1 MKQNPGKPQR
11 FLCIDVGNTQM
22 VFGLYHGATLK
33 AHWRLSSNHQLTSDE
48 LSWQL
53 FGMFSQFEHDPKA
66 LDGIMVASVVPH
78 LDDVLKDACIQ
89 TCAQTPAFI
98 GSPKVKTGIAIDY
111 KNPKEVG
118 ADRVVNA
125 LAARELFGAPA
136 MVLDCGTATTFDVI
150 SPDGRYAG
158 GLIIP
163 GIEVA
168 LEALSK
174 RAAKLPEVAIAPVDT
189 LIGKDT
195 VSSMQAGVYWSAV
208 DGLNGIIA
216 RLLHEDGYA
225 QAAIIATGGLA
236 EKLKPDM
243 PSVQHV
249 EPHLT
254 LKGILLVAEKHFK
267 HG

>member
-1 MKQNPGKPQR
+1 MNNMQR

-22 VFGLYHGATLK
+22 VFGLYHGNDLK

-78 LDDVLKDACIQ
+78 LEDVLKDACMQ
-89 TCAQTPAFI
+89 TCGKTPALI
-98 GSPKVKTGIAIDY
+98 GSPDVKTGMAIDY

-118 ADRVVNA
+118 ADRIVNA
-125 LAARELFGAPA
+125 LAARELYGAPA
-136 MVLDCGTATTFDVI
+136 IILDCGTATTFDVV

-163 GIEVA
+163 GLEVA
-168 LEALSK
+168 LEALSN

-189 LIGKDT
+189 LIGRDT
-195 VSSMQAGVYWSAV
+195 ISSMQAGVYWSTV
-208 DGLNGIIA
+208 DGLNGIIQ
-216 RLLHEDGYA
+216 RLLSQDGYA
-225 QAAIIATGGLA
+225 NATMIATGGLA
-236 EKLKPDM
+236 EKLKPAM
-243 PSVQHV
+243 PSIQYL

-254 LKGILLVAEKHFK
+254 LKGILLVAQRHFK

>member
-1 MKQNPGKPQR
+1 MSNNR
-11 FLCIDVGNTQM
+11 HFLCIDVGNTQM
-22 VFGLYHGATLK
+22 VFGLYHGDELK

-53 FGMFSQFEHDPKA
+53 FGMFSQFEHNPKD
-66 LDGIMVASVVPH
+66 LHGILVASVVPH
-78 LDDVLKDACIQ
+78 LDEVLSEACVQ
-89 TCAQTPAFI
+89 TCALTPAFI
-98 GSPKVKTGIAIDY
+98 GDKDVKTGMAIDY

-118 ADRVVNA
+118 ADRIVNA
-125 LAARELFGAPA
+125 LAAREMFGAPA
-136 MVLDCGTATTFDVI
+136 IILDCGTATTFDVV
-150 SPDGRYAG
+150 SADGRYAG

-174 RAAKLPEVAIAPVDT
+174 RAAKLPEIAIAPATT

-208 DGLNGIIA
+208 DGLNGIIK
-216 RLLHEDGYA
+216 RLLAEKGYENA
-225 QAAIIATGGLA
+225 TIVATGGLSA
-236 EKLKPDM
+236 KLLPDM
-243 PSVQHV
+243 PKVKHL

-254 LKGILLVAEKHFK
+254 LKGILMLAKKHFK
-267 HG
+267 P

>member
-1 MKQNPGKPQR
+1 MNQHNENQQR

-22 VFGLYHGATLK
+22 VFGLYYGEDLK

-78 LDDVLKDACIQ
+78 LDEVLTDACVQ
-89 TCAQTPAFI
+89 TCGLTPACI
-98 GSPKVKTGIAIDY
+98 GDKDVKTGIAIDY

-118 ADRVVNA
+118 ADRIVNA

-136 MVLDCGTATTFDVI
+136 IILDCGTATTFDVV
-150 SPDGRYAG
+150 SADGRYAG

-163 GIEVA
+163 GIEVS
-168 LEALSK
+168 LEALSQ
-174 RAAKLPEVAIAPVDT
+174 RAAKLPEVAIAPVET

-208 DGLNGIIA
+208 DGLNGIIQ
-216 RLLHEDGYA
+216 RLLAEQGYA
-225 QAAIIATGGLA
+225 DANIIATGGLSA
-236 EKLKPDM
+236 KLLPDM
-243 PSVQHV
+243 PKVKHF

-254 LKGILLVAEKHFK
+254 LKGILMLAKKHFK
-267 HG
+267 P

>member
-1 MKQNPGKPQR
+1 MNPNNANQQR

-22 VFGLYHGATLK
+22 VFGLYEGEDLK

-53 FGMFSQFEHDPKA
+53 FGMFSQFDDDPKT

-78 LDDVLKDACIQ
+78 LDEVLKEACVQ
-89 TCAQTPAFI
+89 TCGLNPAFV
-98 GSPKVKTGIAIDY
+98 GDKDVKTGIAIDY

-118 ADRVVNA
+118 ADRIVNA
-125 LAARELFGAPA
+125 LAAREIFGAPA
-136 MVLDCGTATTFDVI
+136 IVLDCGTATTFDVI
-150 SPDGRYAG
+150 SEDGRYAG

-195 VSSMQAGVYWSAV
+195 VSSMQSGVYWSAV
-208 DGLNGIIA
+208 DGLNGIMN
-216 RLLHEDGYA
+216 RLLAENGYQDA
-225 QAAIIATGGLA
+225 VIVATGGLA
-236 EKLKPDM
+236 AKLSNDM
-243 PSVQHV
+243 PKVQHI
-249 EPHLT
+249 EPYLT
-254 LKGILLVAEKHFK
+254 LKGILMLAKKHFK
-267 HG
+267 S